1 MDDEFIIRKEASGF
15 YLNDITM
22 GKSSLPSVHI
32 RLIKNRLNDFYS
44 AERKAIFLDELEILV
59 KNELRIHR
67 DNSHGGLPAPNCT
80 EDQDHETLLFYLR
93 QELGE
98 LPAIAHQKK
107 DINPQHL
114 RSKIFV
120 SYCHADRE
128 YLSDLQRHFKPFLD
142 KLIIWD
148 DSKIEPGQKWKD
160 EIEKAISETKVG
172 IFLVSTDFLG
182 SDFITTKEI
191 PPLLAAAEEE
201 GATILNVII
210 RPCLFEKFPKLNIY
224 QAMNSP
230 SHPVSKMDGNER
242 EELFTNIV
250 RQTLKLLEIK

>member
-1 MDDEFIIRKEASGF
+1 MDDEFIIRKEASEF
-15 YLNDITM
+15 YQNEILM

-32 RLIKNRLNDFYS
+32 SLIKNRLYDFYS
-44 AERKAIFLDELEILV
+44 SENKAIFLDELEILV
-59 KNELRIHR
+59 KKELQLHR
-67 DNSHGGLPAPNCT
+67 DRAHGGLPAPNCT
-80 EDQDHETLLFYLR
+80 EDNDNETLLFYLR

-98 LPAIAHQKK
+98 LPTIAHQKK
-107 DINPQHL
+107 DVNSQNL
-114 RSKIFV
+114 RNKIFV
-120 SYCHADRE
+120 SYCHTDKG

-230 SHPVSKMDGNER
+230 SHPVSKMDENEK
-242 EELFTNIV
+242 EELYTNVV